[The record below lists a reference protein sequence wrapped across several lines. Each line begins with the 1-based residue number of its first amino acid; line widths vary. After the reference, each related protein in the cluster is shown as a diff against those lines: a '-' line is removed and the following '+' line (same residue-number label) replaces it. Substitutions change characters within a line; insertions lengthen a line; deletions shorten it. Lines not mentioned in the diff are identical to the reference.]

1 MSKVIKAPVVDY
13 DGIYYVAP
21 SNTSKEEISLQ
32 PDERLNE
39 IDEMLSKA
47 RAEHDRIIKDALAQ
61 KDKIMEEAGKLASEQ
76 KEEAKRQGY
85 MEGKQKGYSDGYAE
99 GKARGLEE
107 GRKEAQAIVDQ
118 ANRLKEQITQERQ
131 RLLEEMESDM
141 VRLLSTC
148 VEKILGEMDKGELYQ
163 RVIHEAMSHLNVKR
177 DFEVRVCEEDYR
189 VLSDR
194 AELQGFKLIADPTLK
209 QGDIIIDTP
218 DGSIDCGVM
227 TQLDNMK
234 RELRSI
240 LLNE

>member
-1 MSKVIKAPVVDY
+1 MSKVIKATVVDY
-13 DGIYYVAP
+13 EGIYYIAP
-21 SNTSKEEISLQ
+21 PNANKDKVPSRA
-32 PDERLNE
+32 DERLNE
-39 IDEMLSKA
+39 IDEALSRA
-47 RAEHDRIIKDALAQ
+47 RAEHDRIIKDALVQ
-61 KDKIMEEAGKLASEQ
+61 RDKIIEEAGKLASEQ
-76 KEEAKRQGY
+76 KEQAKQQGY
-85 MEGKQKGYSDGYAE
+85 MEGKQKGYADGYAE
-99 GKARGLEE
+99 GMAKGLEE

-131 RLLEEMESDM
+131 RLLQEMESDM

-148 VEKILGEMDKGELYQ
+148 VEKILGEINKGELYQ
-163 RVIHEAMSHLNVKR
+163 RVIHEAMSHLSVKG
-177 DFEVRVCEEDYR
+177 DFEVRVCDDDYKI
-189 VLSDR
+189 LSDS

-218 DGSIDCGVM
+218 DGSIDCGIM